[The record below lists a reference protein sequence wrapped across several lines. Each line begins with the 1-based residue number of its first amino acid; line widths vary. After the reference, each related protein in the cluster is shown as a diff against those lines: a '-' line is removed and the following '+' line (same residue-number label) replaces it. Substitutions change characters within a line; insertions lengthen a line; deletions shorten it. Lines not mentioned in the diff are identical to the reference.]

1 MLRMKPLRDFLSVFG
16 CLLLASGL
24 CVFGHGIRAQV
35 GLPLPGVGSTS
46 GAPSGSGWDPSGKGT
61 QASLST
67 TTVANDTAQA
77 ASPGFTSVRGV
88 HGRSS
93 GKFYYEVVALATA
106 TGNPGF
112 GSMGASS
119 AGGAGLDNP
128 LGFFSNSAGVFTSA
142 GNFATGTGWEA
153 VSTGVYTVYN
163 ANVFGMALDM
173 TNGFGY
179 LAKANMWFLS
189 GAPTSGATG
198 TGHVIAFPAT
208 MIYPAVT
215 LDDTS
220 VVFKLVTGAGALTF
234 SPPSGYS
241 AWN

>member
-1 MLRMKPLRDFLSVFG
+1 MPEARGWTILLVFFLIVLVF
-16 CLLLASGL
+16 LLAP
-24 CVFGHGIRAQV
+24 VI
-35 GLPLPGVGSTS
+35 
-46 GAPSGSGWDPSGKGT
+46 
-61 QASLST
+61 
-67 TTVANDTAQA
+67 
-77 ASPGFTSVRGV
+77 
-88 HGRSS
+88 
-93 GKFYYEVVALATA
+93 
-106 TGNPGF
+106 
-112 GSMGASS
+112 
-119 AGGAGLDNP
+119 
-128 LGFFSNSAGVFTSA
+128 
-142 GNFATGTGWEA
+142 FATGTGWEA

-163 ANVFGMALDM
+163 ANVFGVALDM

-179 LAKANMWFLS
+179 LAKANMWFLN

-215 LDDTS
+215 LDDTT

>member
-1 MLRMKPLRDFLSVFG
+1 MKPLRDFPSVFG
-16 CLLLASGL
+16 CLLLTSGL
-24 CVFGHGIRAQV
+24 CVFGQGIGAQV
-35 GLPLPGVGSTS
+35 GLPLPGVGSPS

-61 QASLST
+61 QTSLST

-77 ASPGFTSVRGV
+77 TSAGFTSVRGM

-93 GKFYYEVVALATA
+93 GKFYYEVVSLATA
-106 TGNPGF
+106 TGNSGF
-112 GSMGASS
+112 GSMGASN
-119 AGGAGLDNP
+119 ARGLDNP
-128 LGFFSNSAGVFTSA
+128 LGFISNSAGVFTGA
-142 GNFATGTGWEA
+142 EHFATGTGWQA
-153 VSTGVYTVYN
+153 VSTGVYRISN
-163 ANVFGMALDM
+163 ANVFGVALDM

-179 LAKANMWFLS
+179 LAKDNMWFLS
-189 GAPTSGATG
+189 GDPTSGAVG

-215 LDDTS
+215 LDDTT